1 MKIKKIKLNDVGV
14 FDLWGHSMNLLK
26 GKLYVI
32 GGLGRNSYTN
42 RVYEVNPE
50 NWKIT
55 CIDMIDQNGPD
66 LLAFHKVI
74 NYGNK
79 LIIYGGQNE
88 YTVSNKYYT
97 FNSITRRWT

>member
-1 MKIKKIKLNDVGV
+1 
-14 FDLWGHSMNLLK
+14 MN
-26 GKLYVI
+26 
-32 GGLGRNSYTN
+32 
-42 RVYEVNPE
+42 
-50 NWKIT
+50 
-55 CIDMIDQNGPD
+55 DQNGPD

-97 FNSITRRWT
+97 FNSFT